1 MTDEQ
6 SQTYTELAV
15 AIGRIEEGV
24 KSVKEV
30 VDGVAN
36 TQKTHGDTLTR
47 HEVDIEILKSRQ
59 QPRIHWI
66 TVIVG
71 IVAIAA
77 FALALFDRLYQ

>member
-1 MTDEQ
+1 MTDDQ
-6 SQTYTELAV
+6 PQTYTELAV

-36 TQKTHGDTLTR
+36 TQKTHGTTLTR

-59 QPRIHWI
+59 QPRVHWLTI
-66 TVIVG
+66 LVG
-71 IVAIAA
+71 IVAVAG